1 MTNLK
6 SIIILCLAISFHSIS
21 GAQTKTTPK
30 LSKDPKVIKILEGIK
45 KDFDNAKSIEITF
58 NMLMEMPDNTSEK
71 QSGVLQ
77 QSGNQYYVNT
87 DQFAII
93 NNGKA
98 MWFVN
103 KANKEGQINENDAS
117 SGTQMYSPIELLK
130 IYEKDDHNI
139 AITNEYAEKGVSYQ
153 QIEFVPLDKSVDYS
167 KARLTV
173 QKGTSKLKE
182 VKFFY
187 RDGSRM
193 SLVIKNVTKNKAIPV
208 GTFTFQA
215 SKYPGVYMED
225 LRN

>member
-1 MTNLK
+1 MNKLK
-6 SIIILCLAISFHSIS
+6 SIIILCLAFGLANI
-21 GAQTKTTPK
+21 GEAQTKTTPK
-30 LSKDPKVIKILEGIK
+30 VSKDPKVIKILEGLK
-45 KDFDNAKSIEITF
+45 KDFDSAKSVEITF

-71 QSGVLQ
+71 QSGILQ
-77 QSGNQYYVNT
+77 QSGNQYHVDT

-103 KANKEGQINENDAS
+103 KANKEGQINDNDAS

-139 AITNEYAEKGVSYQ
+139 AITNEYAEKGVSFQ

-167 KARLTV
+167 KARLTL
-173 QKGTSKLKE
+173 QKGTTKLKE

-193 SLVIKNVTKNKAIPV
+193 TLTIKSIEKNKAIPV
-208 GTFTFQA
+208 GKFSFQA

>member
-1 MTNLK
+1 MKILR
-6 SIIILCLAISFHSIS
+6 SIIILCLAISFQNTAV
-21 GAQTKTTPK
+21 AQAKTTPK
-30 LSKDPKVIKILEGIK
+30 ISKDPKVMKILEGIK
-45 KDFDNAKSIEITF
+45 KDFDSAKTIEITF

-71 QSGVLQ
+71 QSGLLQ
-77 QSGNQYYVNT
+77 QSGKQYYVDT
-87 DQFAII
+87 DQFAIV

-103 KANKEGQINENDAS
+103 KANKEGQINNNDADA
-117 SGTQMYSPIELLK
+117 GTQLYSPIELLK

-139 AITNEYAEKGVSYQ
+139 AITNEYTEKGLSFQ
-153 QIEFVPLDKSVDYS
+153 QIEFVPVDKSVDYS
-167 KARLTV
+167 KARLTI
-173 QKGTSKLKE
+173 QKGTSNLKE

-193 SLVIKNVTKNKAIPV
+193 TLTIKKVENNKAIPV
-208 GTFTFQA
+208 GAFTFQA

>member
-1 MTNLK
+1 MNIFR
-6 SIIILCLAISFHSIS
+6 SIIILCIAFAFQHVSV
-21 GAQTKTTPK
+21 AQTKATPK
-30 LSKDPKVIKILEGIK
+30 VGKDPKVVKILEGIK
-45 KDFDNAKSIEITF
+45 KDFDSAKTIEITF
-58 NMLMEMPDNTSEK
+58 NMLTEMPDNTSEK
-71 QSGVLQ
+71 QTGLLQ
-77 QSGNQYYVNT
+77 QSGNQYFVET
-87 DQFAII
+87 EQFAII

-103 KANKEGQINENDAS
+103 KANKEGQINDNDAA
-117 SGTQMYSPIELLK
+117 SGTQLFSPMELLK

-167 KARLTV
+167 KARLTI
-173 QKGTSKLKE
+173 QKGTTKLKE

-193 SLVIKNVTKNKAIPV
+193 SLSIKNVEKNKTIPV
-208 GTFTFQA
+208 GRFTFQA